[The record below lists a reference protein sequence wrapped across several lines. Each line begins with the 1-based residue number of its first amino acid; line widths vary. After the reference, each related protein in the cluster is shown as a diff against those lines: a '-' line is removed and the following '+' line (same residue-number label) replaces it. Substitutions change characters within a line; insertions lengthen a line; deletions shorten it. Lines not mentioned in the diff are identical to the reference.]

1 MLGGE
6 RSAGMPQTRTNTPHS
21 VNSGCCTLALHD
33 SRSVRPLLPAT
44 GIVQRRHGILAARGL
59 CRLERRAHGVE
70 SSHHSHHKVSAA
82 APAHPLGGGWGPL
95 AFVAGHRWLLAGSAA
110 CFRFWA
116 LWPRAATTARK
127 QLLPLSVSPPR
138 RLRDGTVTWQRGRQ
152 AQCPPPH
159 RLMHGRR
166 RHGEMRELI
175 NVGRP
180 PWAIANDYLGGPR
193 RCLAAAPG
201 GVGWWG
207 SLSGSDEHGGQ
218 RAINGPVHPLCIHDR
233 SRRLVRSSPITAAC
247 ARARKPPVLV
257 SLVLTAIARRHRRR
271 PRQDVAVSTAS

>member
-127 QLLPLSVSPPR
+127 QLLPLSVCEFRVYARACCCHSASR
-138 RLRDGTVTWQRGRQ
+138 S
-152 AQCPPPH
+152 H
-159 RLMHGRR
+159 R
-166 RHGEMRELI
+166 
-175 NVGRP
+175 P
-180 PWAIANDYLGGPR
+180 
-193 RCLAAAPG
+193 
-201 GVGWWG
+201 
-207 SLSGSDEHGGQ
+207 
-218 RAINGPVHPLCIHDR
+218 
-233 SRRLVRSSPITAAC
+233 AAC
-247 ARARKPPVLV
+247 AMALSHGSVAGRPSARLH
-257 SLVLTAIARRHRRR
+257 TG
-271 PRQDVAVSTAS
+271 